1 MRVPTKD
8 MFRYQPLRLSF
19 SYLLVCLNGPT
30 TTITR
35 KALSFVSRELTLVGC
50 LGCGSLRCCRNAV
63 PVSDARVVIYQTC
76 CVPIDRLMEKIYG
89 LYLTPKTWETHAGPT
104 IARFRANRDSQRLS
118 REDPPR
124 NFYLNSPSATT
135 QQPNTTT
142 VSLFFSFVCFV
153 TLVSL
158 YPIQT
163 ITKRSTQ
170 PTNVSTTRSSDVE
183 RERDPVSCSLLSS

>member
-124 NFYLNSPSATT
+124 NFYLNSPSLRNNPTAKHH
-135 QQPNTTT
+135 NR
-142 VSLFFSFVCFV
+142 VSFLFFRLFRDSCE
-153 TLVSL
+153 SL
-158 YPIQT
+158 PYPNNNQEIDTAPQT
-163 ITKRSTQ
+163 CLRLGQAT
-170 PTNVSTTRSSDVE
+170 
-183 RERDPVSCSLLSS
+183 